1 MKTYLLFAVALLLGS
16 LTAGIVNAG
25 DCHGSK
31 KTKKTAT
38 PVAVEVDQSVTVSPG
53 VKVSESVTVDGAGDV
68 VVEESVTVGSPAG
81 AGGPP
86 IGRRA
91 SHQAA
96 RKVKKAMIAESKANR
111 KEAKAAVK
119 EADQSQ
125 KAAAEAATAKA
136 FFN

>member
-1 MKTYLLFAVALLLGS
+1 MRTYLIFAVALLLGS
-16 LTAGIVNAG
+16 LTAGLVHAG
-25 DCHGSK
+25 DCHG
-31 KTKKTAT
+31 TKKKAKAA
-38 PVAVEVDQSVTVSPG
+38 PVAVEVDQAVTVSPG
-53 VKVSESVTVDGAGDV
+53 VTVTESVTVDGAGDV

-86 IGRRA
+86 MGRRA

-96 RKVKKAMIAESKANR
+96 RKVKKAMVAESKAER
-111 KEAKAAVK
+111 KAAKAAVK

-125 KAAAEAATAKA
+125 KAAAEGATARA